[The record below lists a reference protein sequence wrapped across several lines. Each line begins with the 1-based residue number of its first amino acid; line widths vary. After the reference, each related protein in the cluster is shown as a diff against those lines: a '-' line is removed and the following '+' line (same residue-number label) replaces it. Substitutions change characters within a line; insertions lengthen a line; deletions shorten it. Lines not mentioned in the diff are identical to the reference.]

1 MVEKPSSPN
10 AAELLGI
17 HWESNMSP
25 EQLMSRSVELGEL
38 ATELGNAAGTGVSKA
53 FLLSCKGTGVLVDAM
68 AAAWTKYFNQVGQI
82 ATQVAAAA
90 ASVSAWAT
98 TLSAALGAMAS
109 VVADAEIEIKA
120 LEASRPLLALSGQ
133 SPDKAIEEVKNAAK
147 ARIASISSG
156 AAFAM
161 PPGLPPIGA
170 PPVAAG
176 MGSKKP
182 TSAGRTSGDKPGVG
196 SAAGMGLKTPTSAGR
211 SAGDFAR
218 PVSSKTVSAG
228 ESSGSGGNQL
238 APVNAGSS
246 NGSAGGGHGG
256 GGSSSAGGGG
266 GTGHGGSAS
275 SSAGGSG
282 SSSSA
287 GSGTGNSSGG
297 HSGSGGSG
305 ANSAHSSS
313 SASNAAGAHSGSSS
327 SPSATPV
334 SNTSAAHAA
343 PTAGVAPIA
352 SIIGPATSAASS
364 VASGAASAAPGIAS
378 GAAAATG
385 AAVTPAVNAAGLAAG
400 QASAVSAPGPQV
412 TATSPVSPALQPPP
426 PQVAPAAGPT
436 QMAASAGGSGPSGAT
451 APAPSTPPASSP
463 APTPPPPSAAHVPS
477 AGVVG
482 GGQVPIGPGFV
493 PPIVPHV
500 DPGVSAMGVVGAAVA
515 EGAGAMLDPEL
526 SAVRSVLEGAGG
538 GGQVHWAAGMFVT
551 GGRKQLVVTTDR
563 GRGWMPPQVRLPADV
578 MLPWNHRQARLWE
591 GLSDP
596 VRVLLEWGA
605 AQEGGEFTAL
615 SGSRAS
621 ASESLTSAPFVVANI
636 GEDPRESKGADNRV
650 PRGYF
655 GIPLDARTEAELI
668 TGDRAKREQALW
680 AAIDAVRRVG
690 LGGPAAYI
698 VDAMHADRYLLLPG
712 RSLDLPWESLEA
724 EHDRLMQYEIQSR
737 RDVRTVPLGRLD
749 EAPSLDSRGVLVQ
762 LYAMESVLGLR
773 QISPDQVLAD
783 ALYSWSM
790 QKEEM
795 RVAGE
800 AVSVA

>member
-10 AAELLGI
+10 ADELLGI
-17 HWESNMSP
+17 HWESSMSP

-68 AAAWTKYFNQVGQI
+68 AESWTKYFTQVGQI
-82 ATQVAAAA
+82 ATQVAAAG

-98 TLSAALGAMAS
+98 TLSAALSAMAS

-120 LEASRPLLALSGQ
+120 LEASRPVLALSGQ
-133 SPDKAIEEVKNAAK
+133 SPDQAIEEVKNAAK

-161 PPGLPPIGA
+161 PPGFPPVGA
-170 PPVAAG
+170 SPVAAG

-182 TSAGRTSGDKPGVG
+182 TSAGRTSGDKPSVG
-196 SAAGMGLKTPTSAGR
+196 SAAGMGLKKPTSAGR
-211 SAGDFAR
+211 STEDFAR

-228 ESSGSGGNQL
+228 ESSGSGGGQL
-238 APVNAGSS
+238 SPVNAGSS
-246 NGSAGGGHGG
+246 SGSAGGGHGG
-256 GGSSSAGGGG
+256 GGSSSSGGGG
-266 GTGHGGSAS
+266 GAGHGGSAS
-275 SSAGGSG
+275 SAAGGSG
-282 SSSSA
+282 SSSAA
-287 GSGTGNSSGG
+287 GSGMGSSGGG

-305 ANSAHSSS
+305 ANPSHASSS
-313 SASNAAGAHSGSSS
+313 SANAGGAHSGSNSASS
-327 SPSATPV
+327 AAPL
-334 SNTSAAHAA
+334 SNTPAAHAA
-343 PTAGVAPIA
+343 PASGVAPLGAIV
-352 SIIGPATSAASS
+352 GPATSAATG
-364 VASGAASAAPGIAS
+364 VASGAAAAAPGIAS

-412 TATSPVSPALQPPP
+412 TPTSAVSPALQQPPP
-426 PQVAPAAGPT
+426 VAPTAGPT
-436 QMAASAGGSGPSGAT
+436 QMAATAGGSGAPAA

-463 APTPPPPSAAHVPS
+463 APTPPPSAAHVPPP

-482 GGQVPIGPGFV
+482 GGQVPAGSGFV
-493 PPIVPHV
+493 PPFVPHV
-500 DPGVSAMGVVGAAVA
+500 DPGVSAMGVVGAPLV
-515 EGAGAMLDPEL
+515 EGAAAAMDPEL

-563 GRGWMPPQVRLPADV
+563 GRSWMPPQVRLPADV
-578 MLPWNHRQARLWE
+578 VLPWNHPQARLWQ
-591 GLSDP
+591 GLTDP

-605 AQEGGEFTAL
+605 AQGGGEFTAL
-615 SGSRAS
+615 SGSRAW
-621 ASESLTSAPFVVANI
+621 ASESLTGAPFTVANI

-650 PRGYF
+650 PRNYF
-655 GIPLDARTEAELI
+655 GVPQDARDEAELI

-698 VDAMHADRYLLLPG
+698 VEAMHADTHLLLPG
-712 RSLDLPWESLEA
+712 RSIDLPWSSLEA

-737 RDVRTVPLGRLD
+737 RDVRTVPLGRID
-749 EAPSLDSRGVLVQ
+749 EEPSIDSRRALVQ

-790 QKEEM
+790 QKAELK
-795 RVAGE
+795 VAGE
-800 AVSVA
+800 AVSAA

>member
-10 AAELLGI
+10 ADELLGI
-17 HWESNMSP
+17 HWESSMSP
-25 EQLMSRSVELGEL
+25 EQIMSRSVQLGEL
-38 ATELGNAAGTGVSKA
+38 ATELSNAAGTGVSKA

-68 AAAWTKYFNQVGQI
+68 AASWTKYFQQVGQI
-82 ATQVAAAA
+82 GTQVAAAS

-98 TLSAALGAMAS
+98 ELSAALGAMAS
-109 VVADAEIEIKA
+109 VVAEAEIEIKA
-120 LEASRPLLALSGQ
+120 LEASRPVLALSGQ
-133 SPDKAIEEVKNAAK
+133 SPDQAIEEVKNAAK
-147 ARIASISSG
+147 ARIAAISSG
-156 AAFAM
+156 AAFAT
-161 PPGLPPIGA
+161 PPGLPPIGS
-170 PPVAAG
+170 PPVAVG

-182 TSAGRTSGDKPGVG
+182 TSAGRASGEKQPGVG
-196 SAAGMGLKTPTSAGR
+196 SAAGMDFKKTLTSAGR
-211 SAGDFAR
+211 SVEDFAR
-218 PVSSKTVSAG
+218 PASSKAVSAG
-228 ESSGSGGNQL
+228 ESSDSGGGQL
-238 APVNAGSS
+238 SPVNSGSS
-246 NGSAGGGHGG
+246 NGSSGGGHGG

-266 GTGHGGSAS
+266 AGHGGSSS
-275 SSAGGSG
+275 SSAGGAG
-282 SSSSA
+282 SSSAA
-287 GSGTGNSSGG
+287 GSGMGGSGGG
-297 HSGSGGSG
+297 HSGSGGS
-305 ANSAHSSS
+305 ASNPAHSSS
-313 SASNAAGAHSGSSS
+313 NAANAGGAHSGSNS

-334 SNTSAAHAA
+334 SNAPAAHGAPISSVAPLGAIVGPAASAA
-343 PTAGVAPIA
+343 TG
-352 SIIGPATSAASS
+352 
-364 VASGAASAAPGIAS
+364 VASGAAAAAPGIAS

-400 QASAVSAPGPQV
+400 QASAVSAPGPQI
-412 TATSPVSPALQPPP
+412 TPASAVSPALQPPP
-426 PQVAPAAGPT
+426 PVAPTAGPT
-436 QMAASAGGSGPSGAT
+436 QMAATAGGGGGPAA

-463 APTPPPPSAAHVPS
+463 APTPPPSASHVPPT

-482 GGQVPIGPGFV
+482 AGQVPLGSGFV

-500 DPGVSAMGVVGAAVA
+500 DPGVSAMGVVGAPLV
-515 EGAGAMLDPEL
+515 EGAAAMLDPEL

-563 GRGWMPPQVRLPADV
+563 GRSWMPPQVRLPADV
-578 MLPWNHRQARLWE
+578 VLPWNHPQARLWE

-621 ASESLTSAPFVVANI
+621 ASESLTVAPFTVANI

-650 PRGYF
+650 PRSYF
-655 GIPLDARTEAELI
+655 GVPQDARTEAELI

-698 VDAMHADRYLLLPG
+698 VEAMHADPQLLLPG
-712 RSLDLPWESLEA
+712 RAIDLPWGSLEA
-724 EHDRLMQYEIQSR
+724 EHDRLKQYEIQSR
-737 RDVRTVPLGRLD
+737 RDVRMVPLGRID
-749 EAPSLDSRGVLVQ
+749 EEPSIDSRRALVQ

-790 QKEEM
+790 QKAELK
-795 RVAGE
+795 VAGE
-800 AVSVA
+800 AVSAA

>member
-10 AAELLGI
+10 ADELLGI

-68 AAAWTKYFNQVGQI
+68 AESWTKYFTQVGQI
-82 ATQVAAAA
+82 ATQVAAAG

-98 TLSAALGAMAS
+98 TLSAALSAMAS

-120 LEASRPLLALSGQ
+120 LEASRPVLALSGQ
-133 SPDKAIEEVKNAAK
+133 SPDQAIEEVKNAAK

-161 PPGLPPIGA
+161 PPGFPPVGA

-182 TSAGRTSGDKPGVG
+182 TSAGRTSGDKPSVG
-196 SAAGMGLKTPTSAGR
+196 SAAGMGLKKPTSAGR
-211 SAGDFAR
+211 STEDFAQ

-228 ESSGSGGNQL
+228 ESSGSGGGQL
-238 APVNAGSS
+238 SPVNAGSS

-256 GGSSSAGGGG
+256 GGSSSSGGGG
-266 GTGHGGSAS
+266 GAGHGGSAS
-275 SSAGGSG
+275 SAAGGSG
-282 SSSSA
+282 SSSAA
-287 GSGTGNSSGG
+287 GSGMGSSGGG
-297 HSGSGGSG
+297 HSGSG
-305 ANSAHSSS
+305 ANPSHAGSS
-313 SASNAAGAHSGSSS
+313 SANGGGAHSGSNSASS
-327 SPSATPV
+327 AAPL
-334 SNTSAAHAA
+334 SNTPAAHAA
-343 PTAGVAPIA
+343 PVSGVAPLGAIV
-352 SIIGPATSAASS
+352 GPAASAASS
-364 VASGAASAAPGIAS
+364 VASGAAAAGPGIAS

-400 QASAVSAPGPQV
+400 QASAVSAPGPQI
-412 TATSPVSPALQPPP
+412 TPTSPVSPALQPPP
-426 PQVAPAAGPT
+426 PVAPTAGPT
-436 QMAASAGGSGPSGAT
+436 QMAATAGGGGGPAAAS
-451 APAPSTPPASSP
+451 APSTPPASSP
-463 APTPPPPSAAHVPS
+463 APTPPPSASHVPPS

-482 GGQVPIGPGFV
+482 SGQVPLGSGFV
-493 PPIVPHV
+493 PPIVPHA
-500 DPGVSAMGVVGAAVA
+500 DPGVSAMGVVGAPLA
-515 EGAGAMLDPEL
+515 EGAAAMLDPEL

-563 GRGWMPPQVRLPADV
+563 GRSWMPPQVRLPADV
-578 MLPWNHRQARLWE
+578 VLPWNHPQARLWE
-591 GLSDP
+591 GLNDP

-621 ASESLTSAPFVVANI
+621 ASESLTVAPFTVANI
-636 GEDPRESKGADNRV
+636 GADPRESKGADNRV
-650 PRGYF
+650 PRSYF
-655 GIPLDARTEAELI
+655 GVPQDARSEAELI

-698 VDAMHADRYLLLPG
+698 VEAMHADPQLLLPG
-712 RSLDLPWESLEA
+712 RAIDLPWGSLEA
-724 EHDRLMQYEIQSR
+724 EHDRLMQYEIQAR
-737 RDVRTVPLGRLD
+737 RDMRTVPLGRID
-749 EAPSLDSRGVLVQ
+749 EEPSIDSRRALVH

-790 QKEEM
+790 QKAELK
-795 RVAGE
+795 VAGE
-800 AVSVA
+800 AVSAA